1 MELLSRTEFTVTEVV
16 YTFQDETSAFYY
28 KELVNAQGDVIDS
41 LLRDKDGY
49 QIDDPAL
56 LERVWDFITGVKKL
70 SW

>member
-28 KELVNAQGDVIDS
+28 KELINAQGEVIDS

-56 LERVWDFITGVKKL
+56 LERVWDFISGVKKL

>member
-1 MELLSRTEFTVTEVV
+1 MELLSRTESTVTEVV

-28 KELVNAQGDVIDS
+28 KELINAQGEVIDS

-56 LERVWDFITGVKKL
+56 LERVWDFITGVKK
-70 SW
+70 

>member
-1 MELLSRTEFTVTEVV
+1 MQLLSRTESTVTEVV

-28 KELVNAQGDVIDS
+28 KELINAQGEVIDS

>member
-1 MELLSRTEFTVTEVV
+1 MQLLSRTEFAVTEVV

-28 KELVNAQGDVIDS
+28 KELINAQGDVIDS